1 MAKDDIAVDA
11 APQQQV
17 PSSEPAPAAEPS
29 HAETS
34 TPVTPAVQTAPAAK
48 SGTAKVAAAIIT
60 ESTAPKT
67 NAQKSGA
74 DAAGEASDPPRRMD
88 RPTDTA
94 TATAPEAETPASGA
108 AATTAT
114 DTTLIGALNADER
127 LRASSERGERT
138 LWLSALFVTL
148 LYVSLFAAQFLN
160 LGGLAGIEQELAEQQ
175 RQRERMGQG
184 ADSISVE
191 LVPEPDFNA
200 KTEKWNDG
208 ANQPPLPVPPQPQQ
222 QPTPPQPP
230 TEQAQ
235 PAETPPEQQPP
246 EETQEPAEKEPEPK
260 EEPEREDEDQPE
272 AENKQKDPREAQ
284 HEEPTLSSLEAMLD
298 AAANDLTEQV
308 HAYYDRKPRR
318 PRRQQP
324 QQQTMH
330 SGGGMQVRGTGAGGK
345 SDAFNKAV
353 IDALMKTRPGPFA
366 MWGRVLVTFQIT
378 QQGDLLYVRV
388 LHSSGNK
395 ALDDAAVNA
404 IHRAK
409 FIKPPAGLSPEAR
422 TYIIDYIFG

>member
-1 MAKDDIAVDA
+1 MTKDDIAVDA
-11 APQQQV
+11 TAPQTPGHEPTSAAAMSHV
-17 PSSEPAPAAEPS
+17 EKPSAAVGS
-29 HAETS
+29 DD
-34 TPVTPAVQTAPAAK
+34 AAK
-48 SGTAKVAAAIIT
+48 DGASQTAKVAAAILA
-60 ESTAPKT
+60 ESTAPKL
-67 NAQKSGA
+67 
-74 DAAGEASDPPRRMD
+74 DAPQPTETLEPPRQMD
-88 RPTDTA
+88 RPTDAADANRTTADEPEKA
-94 TATAPEAETPASGA
+94 TATEPPA
-108 AATTAT
+108 

-127 LRASSERGERT
+127 LRADQVRSERT

-184 ADSISVE
+184 AESISVE

-222 QPTPPQPP
+222 QPTPPTPP
-230 TEQAQ
+230 IEQAQ
-235 PAETPPEQQPP
+235 PVETPPEQQPP
-246 EETQEPAEKEPEPK
+246 TEEQPEEKAEKEPEQEK
-260 EEPEREDEDQPE
+260 EPEREEEKERE
-272 AENKQKDPREAQ
+272 AENKQEEPREAQ
-284 HEEPTLSSLEAMLD
+284 REEPSLSSLEAMLD
-298 AAANDLTEQV
+298 AAANDLSEQV
-308 HAYYDRKPRR
+308 TAYYDRKPRR
-318 PRRQQP
+318 PRPQP
-324 QQQTMH
+324 QQQAMH

-409 FIKPPAGLSPEAR
+409 FIKPPAGLSPDAR

>member
-1 MAKDDIAVDA
+1 MSKNDIAVEAAAQQTPGLAPTSAAATSHVEKPSVSAASADA
-11 APQQQV
+11 SNKQ
-17 PSSEPAPAAEPS
+17 PSGVEKAE
-29 HAETS
+29 A
-34 TPVTPAVQTAPAAK
+34 
-48 SGTAKVAAAIIT
+48 AKVAAAIVA
-60 ESTAPKT
+60 ESA
-67 NAQKSGA
+67 
-74 DAAGEASDPPRRMD
+74 
-88 RPTDTA
+88 
-94 TATAPEAETPASGA
+94 AETPA
-108 AATTAT
+108 ATAPAERSETEPPRHMSRPTDAVDANRTAT
-114 DTTLIGALNADER
+114 DTPEAPAAAPADLTLIGALNADER
-127 LRASSERGERT
+127 LRADVMRSDRT

-148 LYVSLFAAQFLN
+148 IYVSLFAAHFLN
-160 LGGLAGIEQELAEQQ
+160 LGGFAGIEQELAELQQ

-184 ADSISVE
+184 SESISVE

-222 QPTPPQPP
+222 QPTPPV
-230 TEQAQ
+230 EQAQ
-235 PAETPPEQQPP
+235 PVETPPEQQSP
-246 EETQEPAEKEPEPK
+246 EEPQETAEQEPDQEK
-260 EEPEREDEDQPE
+260 EPEREDEEERQ
-272 AENKQKDPREAQ
+272 AENKQEEPREAQ
-284 HEEPTLSSLEAMLD
+284 REEPSLSSLEAMLD
-298 AAANDLTEQV
+298 AAANDLSEQV
-308 HAYYDRKPRR
+308 TAYYDRKPRR
-318 PRRQQP
+318 PRPQPRQQA
-324 QQQTMH
+324 MH

-409 FIKPPAGLSPEAR
+409 FIKPPAGLSPDAR